1 MDLPHSTDVL
11 VIGGGPAGLAAA
23 MAARRRGFQ
32 VTVADREHPPVDKA
46 CGEGIMPDGLA
57 AARALGI
64 RLEAEGQTFR
74 GIRFC
79 HGGERV
85 EADFPQGHGLGIRRT
100 ALHRMLVEQAERA
113 GVRLAWGTRIT
124 GIGERR
130 VYAGSHAVE
139 AAWIVGADG
148 GNSRVRTWA
157 GLDASGRALRAP
169 RRRFGFRR
177 HYPVPPWSEFMEVHW
192 GDACQ
197 LYITPTGSSE
207 ICVVLISSD
216 ARLRLEDALPRFPE
230 VAQRLRGW
238 PPLTAERGGVS
249 ASRRLDR
256 VACGRVALVGD
267 ASGSVDAVIG
277 EGLCLLFQQ
286 ALALGDALAAGDLSR
301 YEAQHR
307 LIGKRPA
314 RMADLM
320 LLLDRRT
327 RLRHRTM
334 RALAAHPPLFSRL
347 LAMQLEE
354 HSTANYLANNLLLG
368 WRLVTL

>member
-1 MDLPHSTDVL
+1 MVLPHSTDVF

-23 MAARRRGFQ
+23 IAARRRGFE
-32 VTVADREHPPVDKA
+32 VTVADLEHPPVDKA

-57 AARALGI
+57 AARALGVN
-64 RLEAEGQTFR
+64 LEAEGQAFR

-85 EADFPQGHGLGIRRT
+85 QADFPQGCGLGIRRT
-100 ALHRMLVEQAERA
+100 ALHRIMAEQAERA

-130 VYAGSHAVE
+130 VYLGSHAVE
-139 AAWIVGADG
+139 AAWVVGADG

-157 GLDASGRALRAP
+157 GLDRSSRDS
-169 RRRFGFRR
+169 RRFAFRR
-177 HYPVPPWSEFMEVHW
+177 HYPVAPWSEFMEVHW

-197 LYITPTGSSE
+197 LYITPTGSGE

-216 ARLRLEDALPRFPE
+216 ARMRLEDALARFPE

-256 VACGRVALVGD
+256 VARGRVALVGD
-267 ASGSVDAVIG
+267 ASGSVDAVTG

-286 ALALGDALAAGDLSR
+286 ALALADALAAGDLSQ
-301 YEAQHR
+301 YEARHR
-307 LIGKRPA
+307 AIGKRPA

-327 RLRHRTM
+327 GLLDRTM
-334 RALAAHPPLFSRL
+334 QAMAAHPPLFSRL
-347 LAMQLEE
+347 LAMHLEE
-354 HSTANYLANNLLLG
+354 HSAMNYLANNLLLG